1 MAGLLAG
8 ARILDLSHMLA
19 GPFGSMML
27 GDLGAEVIKI
37 EPPDGDPMRKMG
49 PHFLEG
55 ESAYY
60 LSANRSKQSIALDL
74 TNARGRAVFYDLV
87 KVSDVV
93 YDNFRPGVA
102 QKLGIDYATLKPI
115 NPRIICCSISGF
127 GQTGPYRDRPAF
139 DIAIQGLA
147 GAMSITGTPEQPA
160 RMGIPMGDLAGGMYA
175 AFAIA
180 SALYHREKTGE
191 GCCIDLSLLDCL
203 VSLLTYVAQYYF
215 HDGIVP
221 GPQGTEH
228 MSVVPYQTF
237 KTKDGHL
244 VVAAFTEKFWQ
255 GLCRALE
262 LPELLDDARF
272 VNNDARRAHRAE
284 LVPLLARVFLARAT
298 IEWQARLDAE
308 SVPWGPI
315 NTIDRVFADPQIIA
329 REMQIAVNHPTIGA
343 LPMIGDP
350 IKIANENEL
359 SAPPLLGQ
367 HTEKILRE
375 VLGYSQDTIARL
387 ETQKIIRAENLS

>member
-60 LSANRSKQSIALDL
+60 LSENRSKQSIALDL

-215 HDGIVP
+215 HGGIVP

>member
-215 HDGIVP
+215 HGGIVP